1 MFGFVYI
8 SVFECFIELIFATFF
23 WAIPK
28 FIQKGS
34 YSVYI
39 NCHHSSKEGF
49 GSSNESQKSAW
60 ALLQQCLHRN
70 TQDKAHKKG
79 MLFEKKSVQQINK
92 YWRHT
97 LFSKNAIKV
106 GSLFKIAKDT
116 NLLTGNEKAFCED
129 KDMLENAGSVKR

>member
-1 MFGFVYI
+1 
-8 SVFECFIELIFATFF
+8 
-23 WAIPK
+23 
-28 FIQKGS
+28 
-34 YSVYI
+34 
-39 NCHHSSKEGF
+39 
-49 GSSNESQKSAW
+49 
-60 ALLQQCLHRN
+60 
-70 TQDKAHKKG
+70 